1 MLYLAVYLN
10 SSWCAPMGSK
20 NPNLEQSIIAG
31 EGNVFVS
38 AKLAEELFSS
48 TGDRSSLDVT
58 EFASQARQM
67 AKQIKSGDSQSL
79 VDKLAS
85 QVHLLDVLFTRTMQ
99 LAVNQ
104 NTPERMLALMDM
116 ALKVQNNT
124 RRTASTINDLT
135 HPKAANNYIRTETAN
150 LATSQQINYSE
161 KHPENELNTG
171 DIHEMDRRGESK
183 TGRAYQ
189 GVEALVEV
197 DRSQD

>member
-1 MLYLAVYLN
+1 
-10 SSWCAPMGSK
+10 MGSK

-31 EGNVFVS
+31 EGNVFAS
-38 AKLAEELFSS
+38 ATLAEELFS
-48 TGDRSSLDVT
+48 TEDKTTLDIS

-67 AKQIKSGDSQSL
+67 ARRLKSGDSQQL

-135 HPKAANNYIRTETAN
+135 HPKVANNYIRTDTAN
-150 LATSQQINYSE
+150 VATNQQINYSE
-161 KHPENELNTG
+161 KNLENELNTG
-171 DIHEMDRRGESK
+171 DIHEMDSRSTGK
-183 TGRAYQ
+183 AGRANQ
-189 GVEALVEV
+189 RVEALVEV
-197 DRSQD
+197 DRSQN